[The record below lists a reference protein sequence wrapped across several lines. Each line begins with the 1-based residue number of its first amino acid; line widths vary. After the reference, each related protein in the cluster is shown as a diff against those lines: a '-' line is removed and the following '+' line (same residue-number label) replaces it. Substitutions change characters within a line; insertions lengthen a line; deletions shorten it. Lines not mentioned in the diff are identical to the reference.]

1 MTEPVAYLSGRLLP
15 QSALSL
21 PVYDSGFVLGA
32 TVSEQLRTFG
42 GRLFRLDQHL
52 QRLVDSLEV
61 IGVDPGLSLDQFKA
75 TANDLVAKNR
85 PLYDA
90 DDDLGLAIFVTPG
103 AYPTFAPPDAS
114 GPTVCLHTYPAP
126 FHRFAHLYEE
136 GDGLAVPTVRQVSS
150 RSWPRRLKCRSRM
163 HYYLAD
169 RQAREIDPN
178 GRALLLDEDG
188 FVTEATT
195 ASLII
200 VEKGPTIVSPPHE
213 KILPGISVAVIAQL
227 AAKLGIPF
235 VERDLKPADVATAE
249 EILLAGT
256 TPCVLPVTRFNG
268 QPISSPRPGPVFRQ
282 LIAAWSELV
291 GVDIVGQAQRFARR
305 NAVG

>member
-42 GRLFRLDQHL
+42 GRLFRLEQHL
-52 QRLVDSLEV
+52 RRLVDSLEV
-61 IGVDPGLSLDQFKA
+61 IGVDPGLSLDQFKT

-103 AYPTFAPPDAS
+103 AYPTFAPPDAT

-126 FHRFAHLYEE
+126 FHRFAHFYGE
-136 GDGLAVPTVRQVSS
+136 GDGLAVPEVRQVSS
-150 RSWPRRLKCRSRM
+150 HSWPRRLKCRSRM

-169 RQAREIDPN
+169 RQAREIDPK

-200 VEKGPTIVSPPHE
+200 VEEGPAIVSPPHA
-213 KILPGISVAVIAQL
+213 KILPGISVAVVAEL

-235 VERDLKPADVATAE
+235 VERDLLPADVAAAE

-305 NAVG
+305 NAVA